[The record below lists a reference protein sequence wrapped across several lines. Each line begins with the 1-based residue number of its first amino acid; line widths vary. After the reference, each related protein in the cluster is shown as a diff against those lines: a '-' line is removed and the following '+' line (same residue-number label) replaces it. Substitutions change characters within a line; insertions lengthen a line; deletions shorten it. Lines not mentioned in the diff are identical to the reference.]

1 MSVEEQQVPDRPFMT
16 RLRVDLGM
24 RQAAAER
31 AFWDV
36 RLHNLGVSAKQGH
49 RSGYWRG
56 VRDVL
61 TLQLAVDDLSQ
72 GELLAELRK
81 ESGSVFWPLFVGD
94 PKIPAECPRCGRR
107 VVIDK
112 EGLCPECAYEFE
124 ED

>member
-1 MSVEEQQVPDRPFMT
+1 MT
-16 RLRVDLGM
+16 GRSASLSGFDMAQIRVALGSK
-24 RQAAAER
+24 QEAAES

-36 RLHNLGVSAKQGH
+36 RQHRLGVSAKQGH

-56 VRDVL
+56 VQDVL
-61 TLQLAVDDLSQ
+61 TLQLAIGELSQ

-81 ESGSVFWPLFVGD
+81 ESGSVFWPLLVGD
-94 PKIPAECPRCGRR
+94 PKIPAECPRCERR

-112 EGLCPECAYEFE
+112 EGLCPWCAYEFE

>member
-1 MSVEEQQVPDRPFMT
+1 MT
-16 RLRVDLGM
+16 GRSASLSGFDMAQIRVALGSK
-24 RQAAAER
+24 QAAAES

-36 RLHNLGVSAKQGH
+36 RQHRLGVSAKQGH

-56 VRDVL
+56 VQDVL
-61 TLQLAVDDLSQ
+61 TLQLAIGELSQ

-81 ESGSVFWPLFVGD
+81 ESGSVFWPLWAGD
-94 PKIPAECPRCGRR
+94 PKIPAECPRCDRR
-107 VVIDK
+107 VLIDK

>member
-1 MSVEEQQVPDRPFMT
+1 MSAEELQVPDCPFMT
-16 RLRVDLGM
+16 RIRVDMGP
-24 RQAAAER
+24 RQVAAESE
-31 AFWDV
+31 FWDV
-36 RLHNLGVSAKQGH
+36 RQHRLGVSARQGH

-61 TLQLAVDDLSQ
+61 TAQLAVDDLSQ
-72 GELLAELRK
+72 GERLAELRK

-94 PKIPAECPRCGRR
+94 PKIPAECPRCDRR

-112 EGLCPECAYEFE
+112 EGLCPWCAYEFE